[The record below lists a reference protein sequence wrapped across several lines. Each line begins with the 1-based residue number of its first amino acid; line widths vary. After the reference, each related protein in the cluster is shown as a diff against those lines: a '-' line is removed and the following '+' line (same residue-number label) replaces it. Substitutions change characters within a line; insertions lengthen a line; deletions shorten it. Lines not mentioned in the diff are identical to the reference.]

1 MTSLLFFNVSCS
13 LPPPGLCTGCS
24 LPPSTP
30 TSPEVIPPSR
40 LTPHRPMRPGSRS
53 YPPHTVH
60 ACRALSTTGVDLGSD
75 LVAQTRLWGCHSTGQ
90 ACSFRSGL
98 GPSARHREDTP
109 HMFAKGKIK
118 FRRGRRATVKGLWR
132 HGAPKRGCFRSPVT
146 QHGPDLGLPDTKG
159 LHDEEKQ
166 PGWPWERIRS
176 VTPVAFSEGP
186 RMDWTQVHGRARS
199 CSGPPRA
206 PRGGR
211 GCGYAGETASWCN
224 RGADTVRP
232 PYTAAGQ
239 ADRYLYLY

>member
-109 HMFAKGKIK
+109 HVCQRKNQVQ
-118 FRRGRRATVKGLWR
+118 GRTTG
-132 HGAPKRGCFRSPVT
+132 H
-146 QHGPDLGLPDTKG
+146 
-159 LHDEEKQ
+159 
-166 PGWPWERIRS
+166 
-176 VTPVAFSEGP
+176 SEGTLETRSSQEGLLQIPSHPAWSRPGSP
-186 RMDWTQVHGRARS
+186 RHKGS
-199 CSGPPRA
+199 P
-206 PRGGR
+206 
-211 GCGYAGETASWCN
+211 
-224 RGADTVRP
+224 
-232 PYTAAGQ
+232 
-239 ADRYLYLY
+239 